1 MNNILRTLSL
11 VFVAGCV
18 GGLLNSLVVWNFG
31 TLGVNAA
38 LGVKIAPKLTPAWL
52 YPRIVWGGIW
62 GFLFLLPILRR
73 SLISRGLL
81 YSLGP
86 SLVMFFIIF
95 PMKAKKGMFGLA
107 LGNMTPVLVLF
118 FNAIWG
124 VAAALWLRLCR

>member
-1 MNNILRTLSL
+1 MTSIFRTLSL

-18 GGLLNSLVVWNFG
+18 GGVLNSLVVWNFG
-31 TLGVNAA
+31 NLGVSAA
-38 LGVKIAPKLTPAWL
+38 LGVKIAPQLTPAWL

-62 GFLFLLPILRR
+62 GFMFLLPILRG
-73 SLISRGLL
+73 SVISRGLL
-81 YSLGP
+81 YSLAP

-95 PMKAKKGMFGLA
+95 PMEANKGMFGLA

-124 VAAALWLRLCR
+124 VAAALWLRMIK